1 MRLAPPRRRRQD
13 PGAAAELGGVVVPA
27 AAAARTPATLEVD
40 RDPRLRLRPKEAL
53 HILIQ
58 LRAMLNA
65 GVPLLAALRSL
76 VENAATPPQ
85 RKALEKIARTVEAG
99 HDLSYA
105 IDCLPRCFEKYVVH
119 LVAAG
124 EQAGA
129 LDDALD
135 RCVELLDK
143 QIRLGGKI
151 KGALAYP
158 GFLVALT
165 FVMTTGILYFLVP
178 RFEKLL
184 LSKPELLPWPTKLVL
199 GTSALIRERPELIL
213 VFYGS
218 AVLALVLA
226 AKNRRIRRLAFA
238 VVARVPVVGGLIHK
252 AYLARAVNTLAMT
265 LESGVPI
272 LTGLEHARQISELP
286 RLQAA
291 WEHAGHVVR
300 DGRPMHLALA
310 DAELPP
316 ALVQMII
323 AGEST
328 GSLDASLRKA
338 GEFLDRETQAAM
350 ELFTGLLGPATV
362 VLAGALVGFIVVS
375 LMMPILQMAKFVG

>member
-1 MRLAPPRRRRQD
+1 MKLALGRR
-13 PGAAAELGGVVVPA
+13 GAALDGDLDLAGEVLPTGAEAVAP
-27 AAAARTPATLEVD
+27 TLEVD

-53 HILIQ
+53 HVLIQ

-76 VENAATPPQ
+76 VEHASTPSQ
-85 RKALEKIARTVEAG
+85 RRALEKIARAVESG

-105 IDCLPRCFEKYVVH
+105 FDCLPRCFEKYVVH
-119 LVAAG
+119 LVSAG
-124 EQAGA
+124 EQAGT

-135 RCVELLDK
+135 RCVELLEN

-158 GFLVALT
+158 GFLIGLT
-165 FVMTTGILYFLVP
+165 FVMTTGILFFLVP

-199 GTSALIRERPELIL
+199 GTSGLIRAHPELIL
-213 VFYGS
+213 LFYGGL
-218 AVLALVLA
+218 ALLVVLAM
-226 AKNRRIRRLAFA
+226 KNRHVRRLAFR
-238 VVARVPVVGGLIHK
+238 VVSHVPGVGNLIHK
-252 AYLARAVNTLAMT
+252 AYLARSVNTLAMT

-286 RLQAA
+286 KLQQA
-291 WEHAGHVVR
+291 WEQASHVVR
-300 DGRPMHLALA
+300 DGRPMHLALT

-350 ELFTGLLGPATV
+350 ELLTGLLGPATV
-362 VLAGALVGFIVVS
+362 VLAGGLVGFIVVA